1 MAVSFGAGLVV
12 LGYLVSGQGN
22 PGGKDSAIALEIRQ
36 ADEAYVKARNARDF
50 KTLGEQWTLRGELEE
65 DGKTVRGREGIVAF
79 VKEFARVHPTS
90 RMSLVVE
97 EVKPLGDALAQVTG
111 KIRMTESE
119 LDRARWYTCRF
130 ESLRVKEEGVWRI
143 AKSKVEQVP
152 DASLNDLTWLEGNW
166 KAADKATGQEVRAA
180 FEKTHGGKLMLGRM
194 ETTGKDGKKV
204 EVLQVLQADPRE
216 GVIRCWLFE
225 STGGRAEGIME
236 HDGATF
242 NTNLEGV
249 PPAALL
255 GDRAQSVQVLTPT
268 GAEGFTWHVIER
280 VIDGARVP
288 DQKPLLFK
296 KVGNR

>member
-1 MAVSFGAGLVV
+1 MAGAFGAGLVL
-12 LGYLVSGQGN
+12 LGCLVSGQAKEGA
-22 PGGKDSAIALEIRQ
+22 KDSAIALEIRQ

-65 DGKTVRGREGIVAF
+65 DGKTIRGREGIVAF

-143 AKSKVEQVP
+143 AKSRVEQVP
-152 DASLNDLTWLEGNW
+152 DASLTDLAWLEGNW
-166 KAADKATGQEVRAA
+166 KAADKATGQEVRAT
-180 FEKTHGGKLMLGRM
+180 FEKAHGGKLMVGRM

-225 STGGRAEGIME
+225 STGGRAEGIVE

-296 KVGNR
+296 KVGGR